1 MKLLISSITSAWCT
15 DYCNVNGISARY
27 YLFII
32 YYLLFIVDIPG
43 CVLADV
49 DHCEQGGEGELP
61 DHRHLHQSE
70 LSIHSINQSQLS
82 ILSINQSQLSI
93 VLSVWVFYSLSP
105 VTR

>member
-1 MKLLISSITSAWCT
+1 MKLFISSITSAWCT

-49 DHCEQGGEGELP
+49 DHCEQGGEGELS

-82 ILSINQSQLSI
+82 I
-93 VLSVWVFYSLSP
+93 VLSVWGTPVFYSLSP